1 VINANVEDVRLDA
14 SAGTDAI
21 TYYGLSGVSEN
32 ITVSSSGVAGGGQIS
47 VPGVTL
53 IDFTGAELV
62 NVKGNTPGPTETDTV
77 TFAGTNA
84 ADTFQI
90 HLEAAGTGISDAI
103 LRLQTASGNTLLN
116 FNYDSANFNTLN
128 VKGLDGEDTFN
139 VYTAAN
145 GPSRNLFIDG
155 GSPTGKKKSTDNL
168 NVFYTSPRP
177 KIIQSTATQD
187 PDAGLVD
194 LDYGTARF
202 VVQYDD
208 TEQVT
213 VRKN

>member
-1 VINANVEDVRLDA
+1 VYIQANTQCLSA
-14 SAGTDAI
+14 STGTDVI
-21 TYYGLSGVSEN
+21 TYNGLSGVSEN
-32 ITVSSSGVAGGGQIS
+32 ITVSSSGVVGGGQIS

-53 IDFTGAELV
+53 VDFTGVELV
-62 NVKGNTPGPTETDTV
+62 KVNGNAPGPTETDTV

-84 ADTFQI
+84 ADIFQI

-103 LRLQTASGNTLLN
+103 LRLQTTLGNTLLN
-116 FNYDSANFNTLN
+116 FDYNSTNLNTLN
-128 VKGLDGEDTFN
+128 VKGLDGNDTFN
-139 VYTAAN
+139 VYTAAT

-168 NVFYTSPRP
+168 NVFYTPPRP
-177 KIIQSTATQD
+177 RIIQSAATQN

-194 LDYGTARF
+194 LNYGTARF

-208 TEQVT
+208 IEQVT
-213 VRKN
+213 VSKN